1 MTARLV
7 ELYCKMRG
15 QCSSVIRAQK
25 YNFAGASRG
34 ALKLYMSAIR
44 VWKNGG
50 HHLSSDSWNFSVT
63 VNGVIVKISFK

>member
-1 MTARLV
+1 M
-7 ELYCKMRG
+7 
-15 QCSSVIRAQK
+15 RAQK